1 MRWSWR
7 RSHELV
13 GSVAVYVSL
22 PWGRRS
28 FRGGV
33 QTTSPHVRNTL
44 GLVAS
49 TVNDIPLETH
59 RDFITHIFDGTQG
72 RDIQ

>member
-1 MRWSWR
+1 MSL
-7 RSHELV
+7 LV
-13 GSVAVYVSL
+13 LSPCMFLYLGVE
-22 PWGRRS
+22 GRFAEA
-28 FRGGV
+28 FR
-33 QTTSPHVRNTL
+33 HVRNTL

-59 RDFITHIFDGTQG
+59 RGFTTHIFDGTQG